1 MKEEKGLKKECYT
14 IGDRRRRVPP
24 EAHLNGEHAWE
35 GGGRRE
41 TAGGGGGGSTAR
53 ARE

>member
-1 MKEEKGLKKECYT
+1 MKEEKDLKKECYT

-24 EAHLNGEHAWE
+24 EARLNGEHAWE

-41 TAGGGGGGSTAR
+41 IEGGGRWDRRLG
-53 ARE
+53 